1 MGIKKAFIQR
11 ALDVNQTTISR
22 YFRQHSIQIAILW
35 RFSRILK
42 FNFFMALGEQL
53 QIPYTTQA
61 EKELRNTLHLKNHEI
76 ELLQAKVHYLES
88 LLKKT

>member
-1 MGIKKAFIQR
+1 MLPREGIR
-11 ALDVNQTTISR
+11 AGAGAKGFAR
-22 YFRQHSIQIAILW
+22 ER
-35 RFSRILK
+35 
-42 FNFFMALGEQL
+42 GEQL

-88 LLKKT
+88 LLKKS

>member
-1 MGIKKAFIQR
+1 
-11 ALDVNQTTISR
+11 
-22 YFRQHSIQIAILW
+22 
-35 RFSRILK
+35 
-42 FNFFMALGEQL
+42 MALGEQL

-88 LLKKT
+88 LLKKS